1 MLLNL
6 TKADIKSRQTRECL
20 SSVKLRTPEWLGDDS
35 VGRKSILDSILLHHH
50 KFQQPIITHLDLNM
64 YSRTNLPGYS
74 KPGATDEENLLKTAM
89 DYLMPGLVSLKLPV
103 AATSSILDC
112 VKEKGRLL
120 FFNLTPR
127 LVAYFLFCKHLGVSQ
142 NCKSL
147 P

>member
-6 TKADIKSRQTRECL
+6 TKADIKSRQTRKCL

-89 DYLMPGLVSLKLPV
+89 DHLMPGLVSLKLPV
-103 AATSSILDC
+103 AATSSIVDC

-120 FFNLTPR
+120 LFLTIHR
-127 LVAYFLFCKHLGVSQ
+127 NWWSIFYFANISFRSFTKL
-142 NCKSL
+142 
-147 P
+147 